1 MNVKFVSE
9 SGMYGKISQ
18 KNKGMQLKWEEGY
31 SIKVEQRNR
40 EILISANREG
50 LLSLANHLIAL
61 AQEEAKKGTHFH
73 FDEYNSIEENSI
85 DLIIEKI

>member
-1 MNVKFVSE
+1 
-9 SGMYGKISQ
+9 MYGKISQ

-61 AQEEAKKGTHFH
+61 AQEEAKKGNPLSF
-73 FDEYNSIEENSI
+73 
-85 DLIIEKI
+85 